1 LKKIAVPHDLILE
14 HQPTLAHREAI
25 FWLLESFNYS
35 QAGPEPELPL
45 AILIREDGCD
55 KIIGGLWGITY
66 YRWMFV
72 ELLFVP
78 QELRGKGFGKKMM
91 AKAEAEA
98 ERRGC
103 HGSWIDT
110 FTFQACG
117 FYEKL
122 GYKIFGELRSYP
134 PGHSRIFMCKW
145 LAPERIPNDGPNATN
160 ERSVTGGSFPQ
171 AR

>member
-1 LKKIAVPHDLILE
+1 MRAVPYLTLE
-14 HQPTLAHREAI
+14 HQPTLEQREAV
-25 FWLLESFNYS
+25 FWLLEDFNYS

-55 KIIGGLWGITY
+55 KIIGGLWGLTY

-78 QELRGKGFGKKMM
+78 QELRRKGLGRKIMLQ
-91 AKAEAEA
+91 AEAEA
-98 ERRGC
+98 LRRGC

-110 FTFQACG
+110 FTFQARE

-122 GYKIFGELRSYP
+122 GYRIFGELPCYP
-134 PGHSRIFMCKW
+134 PGHRRIFMCKW
-145 LAPERIPNDGPNATN
+145 LALERTTAKRP
-160 ERSVTGGSFPQ
+160 SC
-171 AR
+171 